1 MENDG
6 DEPFTPNSPFDV
18 PMDLDFMEELFLDGC
33 WVETTDA
40 FDFDFSLPQSGPPST
55 SNELIN
61 TSNQLSSYQPVFRE
75 TGKGPKI
82 EEPGDSQS
90 RGEVSDFQVEGTE
103 GGKRLWIAPK
113 NAETSSSSFLSVK
126 QRLMMAI
133 EYLRECTKD
142 KDVLIQI
149 WIPVKKEGRQVLTTD
164 EQPFSM
170 GLSSRGLESYRNVSR
185 AYEFPADG
193 ITKESIGL
201 PGRVFLAKLPEWTPD
216 VRFFQSEEYPR
227 IDHARKCDVRGSMA
241 VPVFARGSGTCLGVV
256 EMVTTSSKINYR
268 PDLEIVCKALE
279 VSSPSIPQSACF
291 VCHLIG
297 LKHKED
303 LFLGLDVKDL

>member
-6 DEPFTPNSPFDV
+6 DGPFSPNSTFDV

-40 FDFDFSLPQSGPPST
+40 FEVDFNLPQSGPPST

-61 TSNQLSSYQPVFRE
+61 PSNHLSLYQPIFQE
-75 TGKGPKI
+75 IEEGPKI
-82 EEPGDSQS
+82 EELGDRQT
-90 RGEVSDFQVEGTE
+90 RAEISDFQVEGTE

-113 NAETSSSSFLSVK
+113 NAETSSRSVLSVK

-133 EYLRECTKD
+133 ECLRECTKD

-149 WIPVKKEGRQVLTTD
+149 WVPVKKEGRQVLTTD
-164 EQPFSM
+164 DQPFSM
-170 GLSSRGLESYRNVSR
+170 GLSSRGLVSYRNVSR
-185 AYEFPADG
+185 AYEFPADMES
-193 ITKESIGL
+193 KESAGL
-201 PGRVFLAKLPEWTPD
+201 PGRVFLGKLPEWTPD
-216 VRFFQSEEYPR
+216 VRFFRSEEYPR
-227 IDHARKCDVRGSMA
+227 IDHARLCDVRGSMA
-241 VPVFARGSGTCLGVV
+241 VPVFERGSGTCLGVV

-279 VSSPSIPQSACF
+279 VSPPFI
-291 VCHLIG
+291 CHLLVFSFSFNLI
-297 LKHKED
+297 KID
-303 LFLGLDVKDL
+303 RQS